1 MAGCAALVL
10 ATPLQAG
17 PSDVDSDAEFQ
28 AQSRHIASLQ
38 KIINSLHKRQFDLE
52 ERVESLGSM
61 REEIGKLNEQ
71 LSLLRSEIGELRV
84 DVQGISREFTEYRTD
99 YRKFARIK
107 AVGEKIPTL
116 VSATG
121 KTYEAVLIR
130 RVTDTG
136 LDIRHSRGS
145 TRLRYDQLPADYR
158 GRFQWDRAVAEAAFA
173 QEEKDE
179 ILRERLNIIVQRQD
193 EQKKEAAAAAAAA
206 ATEKRLKDLEN
217 RLASRTSEKAF
228 ISRLGSSGKLGERRS
243 VGGRTSS
250 RYRADRY
257 DSRPTIYYYN
267 THRHSGVRSPTP
279 SSHCPSHSP
288 RPVPRITIPTRWP
301 NGRD

>member
-1 MAGCAALVL
+1 MKSFRRFLLTPAAVAGCAALVL

-17 PSDVDSDAEFQ
+17 PSDAEFQ

-116 VSATG
+116 V
-121 KTYEAVLIR
+121 
-130 RVTDTG
+130 
-136 LDIRHSRGS
+136 
-145 TRLRYDQLPADYR
+145 
-158 GRFQWDRAVAEAAFA
+158 
-173 QEEKDE
+173 
-179 ILRERLNIIVQRQD
+179 
-193 EQKKEAAAAAAAA
+193 
-206 ATEKRLKDLEN
+206 
-217 RLASRTSEKAF
+217 
-228 ISRLGSSGKLGERRS
+228 
-243 VGGRTSS
+243 
-250 RYRADRY
+250 
-257 DSRPTIYYYN
+257 
-267 THRHSGVRSPTP
+267 
-279 SSHCPSHSP
+279 
-288 RPVPRITIPTRWP
+288 
-301 NGRD
+301 

>member
-1 MAGCAALVL
+1 
-10 ATPLQAG
+10 
-17 PSDVDSDAEFQ
+17 
-28 AQSRHIASLQ
+28 
-38 KIINSLHKRQFDLE
+38 
-52 ERVESLGSM
+52 M

-158 GRFQWDRAVAEAAFA
+158 SRFQWDSAVAQAAFA

-193 EQKKEAAAAAAAA
+193 EQKKEAAAAAA

-228 ISRLGSSGKLGERRS
+228 ISRLGSSGKFGERRS

-250 RYRADRY
+250 
-257 DSRPTIYYYN
+257 
-267 THRHSGVRSPTP
+267 
-279 SSHCPSHSP
+279 
-288 RPVPRITIPTRWP
+288 
-301 NGRD
+301 